1 MGEES
6 LKAAAASLIS
16 IIKENKKMLVIV
28 DSDCDGYTS
37 SALLLN
43 YLYDLF
49 PSFVL
54 NNIKYYIHEGKEH
67 GLSDVIDYINIKD
80 FDLII
85 LPDAGR
91 QLLPEY
97 TFSCISHGYIYIK

>member
-1 MGEES
+1 
-6 LKAAAASLIS
+6 
-16 IIKENKKMLVIV
+16 MLVIV

-54 NNIKYYIHEGKEH
+54 NNVKYYIHEGKEH

-91 QLLPEY
+91 QLLPVY
-97 TFSCISHGYIYIK
+97 TFSCLSQGYIYIK